1 MRSGYLVSTPVVL
14 GVRLRVFR
22 ALEHPAA
29 DSNDRL
35 QTTALHRFDAF
46 SRAVDGTAARLLAM

>member
-1 MRSGYLVSTPVVL
+1 MRSGYLVSTPVAL
-14 GVRLRVFR
+14 GGRLRVFR
-22 ALEHPAA
+22 ALEHPA